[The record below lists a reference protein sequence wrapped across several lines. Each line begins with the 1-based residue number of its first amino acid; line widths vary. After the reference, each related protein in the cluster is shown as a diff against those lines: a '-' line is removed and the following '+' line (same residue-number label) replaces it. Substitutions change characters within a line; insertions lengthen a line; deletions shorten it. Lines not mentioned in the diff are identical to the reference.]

1 MLRSMTGFGRAEG
14 VVAER
19 KVSVEVRSLNSRQLD
34 LQMRLPAVFKA
45 HDTAVRQLV
54 GERIVRG
61 KAELAIVREP
71 AAGHTGLLDHARVKA
86 YHAEFTA
93 LARELGVPATSELL
107 ALALRMPDVLSGTV
121 EEAGDTEWETV
132 AVLVRNALDAF
143 DQYRLDEGGK
153 LAADLRERV
162 RMITDLLNEVA
173 ALDQGRVERARQRLK
188 ARLDEAAIAV
198 DHDRFEQELIHHL
211 EKLDINEEKV
221 RLAAHCTYFLET
233 MDGDEQHGRK
243 LGFIA
248 QEMGREINTIGS
260 KANDAAIQRLVVRM
274 KDELE
279 KIKEQVLNVL

>member
-1 MLRSMTGFGRAEG
+1 MTGFGRAEG

-34 LQMRLPAVFKA
+34 LQTRLPAVFKA

-86 YHAEFTA
+86 YHAEFSA
-93 LARELGVPATSELL
+93 LAHALGVPATPELL
-107 ALALRMPDVLSGTV
+107 TMALRMPDVLAPTTDEPAADEWPAV
-121 EEAGDTEWETV
+121 E
-132 AVLVRNALDAF
+132 ALLAAALEDHDSF
-143 DQYRLDEGGK
+143 RRDEGAR
-153 LAADLRERV
+153 LA
-162 RMITDLLNEVA
+162 TDL
-173 ALDQGRVERARQRLK
+173 QGRVHAISALLAEVDGLDHGRAERARGRIRAK
-188 ARLDEAAIAV
+188 LDEAAIAV
-198 DHDRFEQELIHHL
+198 DHDRFEQELVHHL

-221 RLAAHCTYFLET
+221 RLAAHCAYFHET
-233 MDGDEQHGRK
+233 MAGDEHQGRK

-260 KANDAAIQRLVVRM
+260 KANDAAMQRVVVRM